1 MDKYEPQKIEA
12 KWQRVW
18 EDERA
23 FNTPNPVAGAPT
35 AAIHHKECVG

>member
-1 MDKYEPQKIEA
+1 MERYEPQQIEA

-23 FNTPNPVAGAPT
+23 FHTPNPEPGA
-35 AAIHHKECVG
+35 ADDNH